1 MQAAGHRSQSGITAP
16 ELKGLEGSV
25 MGTASTTLNQPLSL
39 DRVTAGVWRVIAAA
53 VLVIALTIAAF
64 AIGRA
69 TARSGSTASPTV
81 THIQRTTTSQS
92 FDGCRTGLPC

>member
-1 MQAAGHRSQSGITAP
+1 
-16 ELKGLEGSV
+16 
-25 MGTASTTLNQPLSL
+25 MGTASTALNQPMSL
-39 DRVTAGVWRVIAAA
+39 DGVTAGVWRVLAGIAAI

-81 THIQRTTTSQS
+81 THVQRTATSQS